1 MVQND
6 KMDIEVSR
14 KVLFFKHFI
23 KILNLSQWFILE
35 PNNGPYTLKVETGP
49 FWNEKW
55 FKIKVA
61 VQISQCY
68 FKW

>member
-23 KILNLSQWFILE
+23 KILNLSQWFILD
-35 PNNGPYTLKVETGP
+35 PNTLKVETDP
-49 FWNEKW
+49 FWYDSGKNGLK
-55 FKIKVA
+55 
-61 VQISQCY
+61 
-68 FKW
+68 